1 MNIPGNNSLKKEIN
15 FIKIKK
21 MILRPVHNL
30 LYEEFLVVNNRKYYV
45 DLTAS
50 YFFDLMML
58 HEFLFTNY
66 LFYLKNNE
74 SIFIFKTSTSKIFSI
89 FLFNCI
95 ISFKSFI
102 PVAFTIFL
110 EFLK

>member
-58 HEFLFTNY
+58 CSRSLCGISFFSKIY
-66 LFYLKNNE
+66 LFP
-74 SIFIFKTSTSKIFSI
+74 SKYSSVGK
-89 FLFNCI
+89 L
-95 ISFKSFI
+95 
-102 PVAFTIFL
+102 
-110 EFLK
+110 

>member
-1 MNIPGNNSLKKEIN
+1 
-15 FIKIKK
+15 

-74 SIFIFKTSTSKIFSI
+74 SIFIFKTSTPFYPIQG
-89 FLFNCI
+89 
-95 ISFKSFI
+95 ISQHLKSLW
-102 PVAFTIFL
+102 ARL
-110 EFLK
+110 G

>member
-1 MNIPGNNSLKKEIN
+1 
-15 FIKIKK
+15 

-74 SIFIFKTSTSKIFSI
+74 SIFIFKTFTSNKFSI

-95 ISFKSFI
+95 ISFKFFI

-110 EFLK
+110 EF

>member
-50 YFFDLMML
+50 
-58 HEFLFTNY
+58 
-66 LFYLKNNE
+66 
-74 SIFIFKTSTSKIFSI
+74 
-89 FLFNCI
+89 
-95 ISFKSFI
+95 
-102 PVAFTIFL
+102 
-110 EFLK
+110 

>member
-1 MNIPGNNSLKKEIN
+1 
-15 FIKIKK
+15 

-58 HEFLFTNY
+58 YEYLFTNY
-66 LFYLKNNE
+66 LSLPQK
-74 SIFIFKTSTSKIFSI
+74 
-89 FLFNCI
+89 
-95 ISFKSFI
+95 
-102 PVAFTIFL
+102 
-110 EFLK
+110 